1 MRISTTCHQSNGEV
15 TVEQNSAETPKYQ
28 YDVALSFAGE
38 DRELVESIARHL
50 VDCEVRVFYD
60 EFFKHELW
68 GKDLFQHLASIYR
81 DKAKFCLVFV
91 SNAYKN
97 KVWPKHELRQAQ
109 ERSLFSSTEY
119 ILPVIIDDVD
129 LPGLNRTTGFLD
141 ARKAHP
147 WTIGGLVLRKLGAF
161 DNIKHD
167 RSEIAR
173 LKHLKKVRGKK
184 IKFAGA
190 EVIHYWPPKISNAQ
204 VLRHLTY
211 DATVRRIPYGYEF
224 VPKYRMKLNCRDC
237 GVRWGQRH
245 VPGCDVE
252 VCPLCGGQ
260 LISCDCPINE
270 YTAKPFEAK
279 LLLNKDD
286 ASTPPPESIPPNKFE
301 SLVEMS
307 KHRRRRGRHR

>member
-1 MRISTTCHQSNGEV
+1 M
-15 TVEQNSAETPKYQ
+15 EQHSADPPEYQ

-38 DRELVESIARHL
+38 DRELVEFVARLL

-68 GKDLFQHLASIYR
+68 GKDLFQYLASIYR

-109 ERSLFSSTEY
+109 ERALFSSTEY
-119 ILPVIIDDVD
+119 ILPIIIDDID

-141 ARKAHP
+141 ARKANP

-161 DNIKHD
+161 DNLEYD
-167 RSEIAR
+167 RSEMAR
-173 LKHLKKVRGKK
+173 LKSRKKVSGKK
-184 IKFAGA
+184 VKFGGM
-190 EVIHYWPPKISNAQ
+190 EMVHYWPPRINNAQ

-211 DATVRRIPYGYEF
+211 GATVRRIPYGCEF
-224 VPKYRMKLNCRDC
+224 VRRYQMKRNCHDC
-237 GVRWGQRH
+237 GVRWGQVH

-260 LISCDCPINE
+260 LISCDCPIGA
-270 YTAKPFEAK
+270 YTAEPFEAK
-279 LLLNKDD
+279 LLSGRND
-286 ASTPPPESIPPNKFE
+286 ASLSLPEPVPPGKF
-301 SLVEMS
+301 
-307 KHRRRRGRHR
+307 G